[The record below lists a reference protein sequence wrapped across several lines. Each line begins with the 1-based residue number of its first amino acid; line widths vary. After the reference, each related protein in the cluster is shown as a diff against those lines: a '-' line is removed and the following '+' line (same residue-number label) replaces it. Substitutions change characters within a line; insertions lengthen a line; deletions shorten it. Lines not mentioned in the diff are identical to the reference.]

1 MHARLRH
8 WLMALNLPAKEAS
21 GSGLPEDHVRFKEE
35 KTTQPGTLFRCQQS
49 QKNINTVSQ
58 QGAKIQSYHM
68 DAHSHQRACGR
79 GHRGV
84 GVFRLLVGVGYGPA
98 LGK

>member
-35 KTTQPGTLFRCQQS
+35 KNHPARHAFQMPAITE
-49 QKNINTVSQ
+49 NINTVSQ